1 MTTVGIREAKAKLS
15 HYVDLARDGDHVV
28 ITDRGRPVA
37 RLVAIADDT
46 ASSAEVVL
54 AELAESGVLELGI
67 APEGAGSSVRRSA
80 PVALT
85 KEVSASE
92 VVRRMRR

>member
-15 HYVDLARDGDHVV
+15 HYVDLARGGDHVV

-37 RLVAIADDT
+37 RLVAIADET
-46 ASSAEVVL
+46 ARSAEVVL

-67 APEGAGSSVRRSA
+67 APDGAGPSARRSG
-80 PVALT
+80 PVALS